1 MSAQARVSEPAE
13 TLLDFEALEALD
25 ARAFQQRDPYPWLNE
40 PGLLRPRAFERLVAE
55 MPAVDRFER
64 SFGVARKHGQRPHD
78 RYVLEWTPGLELSES
93 WARFI
98 DELRS
103 ERYRSWMARMLG
115 TRFFRLHFHWHYAP
129 SGGEVS
135 PHCDSRLKL
144 GSHIFY
150 LNTSDDWQEEW
161 GGETLILDDGGRFS
175 KESAPEFED
184 FDRAHVART
193 LENYSLLFRRRGDS
207 WHGVRA
213 VQCPEGR
220 LRKVFIVV
228 IDDDSPWRQLKR
240 WAKGK
245 ERRGV

>member
-1 MSAQARVSEPAE
+1 MSTAVRQPEAA
-13 TLLDFEALEALD
+13 TILDFDRLEALD
-25 ARAFQQRDPYPWLNE
+25 ALAFQSRDPYPWLNE
-40 PGLLRPRAFERLVAE
+40 SGLLRPDGFRALAKTLPDVERF
-55 MPAVDRFER
+55 DRA
-64 SFGVARKHGQRPHD
+64 FGVARKHGQRPHD
-78 RYVLEWTPGLELSES
+78 RYVLEWTPGLQLAEPWQCL
-93 WARFI
+93 I
-98 DELRS
+98 DELRGD
-103 ERYRSWMARMLG
+103 RYRRWMAAMLG
-115 TRFFRLHFHWHYAP
+115 TRYFRLHFHWHYAP
-129 SGGEVS
+129 TGGEVS

-150 LNTSDDWQEEW
+150 MNTLSDWREEW
-161 GGETLILDDGGRFS
+161 GGETLVLDDGGRFA

-184 FDRAHVART
+184 FDRAWTART

-213 VQCPEGR
+213 VECPEGA